1 MLSLVTRGWATIILI
16 RLEVDDL
23 SDDDSKAFRRFVN
36 HLTREN
42 LWVYILRLLQEG
54 PKYGYEIRAMINE
67 RFGFKPATVTSYV
80 ILYKMANDG
89 LVRTEKNVVEGKGKP
104 DRKYYVI
111 TDEGRRVMKAAK
123 GFMGKFIEKVFDST

>member
-1 MLSLVTRGWATIILI
+1 
-16 RLEVDDL
+16 LEVDDL
-23 SDDDSKAFRRFVN
+23 SDNDSKAFRRFVN

-89 LVRTEKNVVEGKGKP
+89 LVKTEKDVGEGRGKP

-111 TDEGRRVMKAAK
+111 TDEGTRVMKSAK
-123 GFMGKFIEKVFDST
+123 GFMGKFVEKVFDLT

>member
-111 TDEGRRVMKAAK
+111 TDEGRRVMKAAR

>member
-1 MLSLVTRGWATIILI
+1 LLSLVTRGWATIILI